1 MNIQMRRKIDQL
13 ASAIQKVYR
22 IDIPID
28 DMEQVVKTLG
38 GSIEVDSNVI
48 DGKIQKTRHSFK
60 IILGN
65 YDFNSPRN
73 RFTIAHELGH
83 LFLHMGYKIDVD
95 RWEHVDKDVYNR
107 LGFSQEESQAN
118 EFAAAFLMPSK
129 QFYAQVK
136 KETEDSIINIPAL
149 ARYFQVSQ
157 LAAIN
162 RAKFLEIVSW

>member
-1 MNIQMRRKIDQL
+1 MNIQMRRQIDQL
-13 ASAIQKVYR
+13 AGSIQKVYR

-28 DMEQVVKTLG
+28 DMEKVVKTLG
-38 GSIEVDSNVI
+38 GTIEVDSNII
-48 DGKIQKTRHSFK
+48 DGKIQKTRQSFK

-95 RWEHVDKDVYNR
+95 RWEHVDKDIYNR

-118 EFAAAFLMPSK
+118 EFAAAFLMPSN
-129 QFYAQVK
+129 QFYAQIE
-136 KETEDSIINIPAL
+136 KETQDSIIDIPAL

-162 RAKFLEIVSW
+162 RAKFLDIVSW